1 MRSHFHA
8 CAAMRSRAIERPV
21 PGGTS
26 STQFARSGNIIIDSL
41 RAVGLSPCSFASRT
55 GCAQESHG
63 TARPAMRQRQAS
75 GALQCVA
82 TLGRL
87 DIQRRATRA
96 ARRAAGLAHGTGS
109 PLAQLAPCTGAP
121 FEPHQVMHAVRARAV
136 WRAVARF
143 MPARPAPRDAQ
154 PVSHMLVMQ
163 ARQAMQVMQ
172 VMQVRHAPV
181 PHPCLVRQV
190 GWVGWK
196 KIKHARGDRR

>member
-1 MRSHFHA
+1 MHAQPCARVRLSDRCRVARRRRS
-8 CAAMRSRAIERPV
+8 S
-21 PGGTS
+21 PG
-26 STQFARSGNIIIDSL
+26 QAYYNRLAVLL
-41 RAVGLSPCSFASRT
+41 RAVTPCSFASRT
-55 GCAQESHG
+55 GCAQETHG

-87 DIQRRATRA
+87 HIQRRATCA
-96 ARRAAGLAHGTGS
+96 AWRAAGLAHGAGS

-121 FEPHQVMHAVRARAV
+121 FEPHRVMHASRARAV

-181 PHPCLVRQV
+181 PHPCRVR
-190 GWVGWK
+190 
-196 KIKHARGDRR
+196 